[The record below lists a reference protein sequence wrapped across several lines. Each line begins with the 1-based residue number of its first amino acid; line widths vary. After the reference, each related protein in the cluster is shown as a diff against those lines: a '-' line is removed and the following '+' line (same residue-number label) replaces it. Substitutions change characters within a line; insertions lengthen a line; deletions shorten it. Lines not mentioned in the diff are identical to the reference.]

1 MRHNLDLMEDQL
13 KQIIQE
19 KIISSIE
26 APLPDLTQRDV
37 KLPPIQGKAITV
49 IGMRRAGKTSYLH
62 QCRASRIQAGDHP
75 TQHLYFNFEDER
87 LIGMTA
93 ADLHLIPETHS
104 RLFPDS
110 PDSATYPLTL
120 YLDEI
125 QLISGWEMFVR
136 RMLDTSGYEIFL
148 SGSSAKLLS
157 REIATSMRGRGWE
170 ITIQPFSFTEYLRHH
185 QHGSPKN
192 LNALSQKQTIQL
204 DQKLSEYLT
213 DGGFPEAQNLPLPH
227 RYQLLTGY
235 IDILLLR
242 DVIERHRVSNVTAL
256 RWMMRRLL
264 SAPAS
269 LFSITKLAADLKSQA
284 ISVSRETLYEFL
296 DHLEDSFLLHTL
308 PIATDSEKRRQVN
321 PRKIYPA
328 DTALIPLFD
337 RSGKANTGHAL
348 ETAVFTELQRRN
360 ADLAYVKTTSGY
372 EVDFLAR
379 YHDGSESLIQV
390 CQSVDA
396 PDTLAREVRAL
407 QEATTDHPA
416 AKLLLITLESQF
428 PFPQVPDTIQ
438 IIPAAQWL
446 LDNN

>member
-1 MRHNLDLMEDQL
+1 MHNLDLMEVQL
-13 KQIIQE
+13 QQIIQE
-19 KIISSIE
+19 KILSSIE
-26 APLPDLTQRDV
+26 APLPELTERDAE
-37 KLPPIQGKAITV
+37 LPPIQGKAVTV

-62 QCRASRIQAGDHP
+62 QCRANSIQAGEHP

-87 LIGMTA
+87 LFGMSST
-93 ADLHLIPETHS
+93 DLHLIPETHS
-104 RLFPDS
+104 RLFPDLGDKS
-110 PDSATYPLTL
+110 ITL

-136 RMLDTSGYEIFL
+136 RMLDTPGYKVFL

-185 QHGSPKN
+185 QYNSPEAPS
-192 LNALSQKQTIQL
+192 ALSQKKSIQL
-204 DQKLSEYLT
+204 DQQLRQYLT
-213 DGGFPEAQNLPLPH
+213 DGGFPEAQNLPLTH

-235 IDILLLR
+235 VDILLLR
-242 DVIERHRVSNVTAL
+242 DVIERHNVSNVTAL

-328 DTALIPLFD
+328 DTALIHLFD

-348 ETAVFTELQRRN
+348 ETAIFSELQRRG
-360 ADLAYVKTTSGY
+360 ADLAYLKTPSGY

-379 YHDGSESLIQV
+379 FPDGSESLIQV
-390 CQSVDA
+390 CQTIDS
-396 PDTLAREVRAL
+396 PDTLAREVRSL
-407 QEATTDHPA
+407 QEAATDHPS

>member
-1 MRHNLDLMEDQL
+1 MEDQL

-19 KIISSIE
+19 KILSSTE
-26 APLPDLTQRDV
+26 TPLPELTQRDAE
-37 KLPPIQGKAITV
+37 LPPIQGKAITV

-62 QCRASRIQAGDHP
+62 QCRANGIHAGEHP

-110 PDSATYPLTL
+110 LDSQNAPLTL

-125 QLISGWEMFVR
+125 QLISGWEVFVR
-136 RMLDTSGYEIFL
+136 RMLDTPGYKIFL

-185 QHGSPKN
+185 HHDIPEN
-192 LNALSQKQTIQL
+192 LNALSQKQAIQL
-204 DQKLSEYLT
+204 DQKLREYLT
-213 DGGFPEAQNLPLPH
+213 AGGFPEAQNLPLTH
-227 RYQLLTGY
+227 RRQLLTGY

-242 DVIERHRVSNVTAL
+242 DVIERHSVSNVTAL

-269 LFSITKLAADLKSQA
+269 LFSITKLAQDLKSQA

-296 DHLEDSFLLHTL
+296 DHLEDSFLLHSL

-348 ETAVFTELQRRN
+348 ETAVFIELQRRG
-360 ADLAYVKTTSGY
+360 ADLGYFKTTSGY

-379 YHDGSESLIQV
+379 FPDGSESLIQV
-390 CQSVDA
+390 CQTIDS

-407 QEATTDHPA
+407 QEAATHHPS
-416 AKLLLITLESQF
+416 AKLLLITLESRL
-428 PFPQVPDTIQ
+428 PFPQVPNNIQ
-438 IIPAAQWL
+438 IIPASQWL
-446 LDNN
+446 LNSV